1 MNRAASLL
9 GVAVTSWRL
18 AHVSGPVS
26 VSGTAV
32 IPKDAPVAAVRL
44 DGFLEA
50 QNADGTIRTG
60 KTAVAFI
67 GVVDAAGVA
76 AGWARPAIRVFVEQ
90 DGKLVGGSTLA
101 GNVSLTSSA
110 SDGAVSVSGSGIL
123 SGDVLVRDR

>member
-32 IPKDAPVAAVRL
+32 VPRDAPVAAVRL

-60 KTAVAFI
+60 KTPVAFI
-67 GVVDAAGVA
+67 GVVDAAGLA
-76 AGWARPAIRVFVEQ
+76 AGWARPVIRVFVEQ
-90 DGKLVGGSTLA
+90 DGKLVGSVLA

-110 SDGAVSVSGSGIL
+110 SEGAVSVSGSGIL